1 MTIRNVFLEEASA
14 ADIDAKVGRLLAN
27 LGPRPER
34 ISLEEVRDLLKLDLK
49 YYSKSN
55 PTTVDHLLHNLKV
68 GAKQVLKDP
77 LLLAR
82 AIAKFDLKAL
92 YVPERRQIYIDGD
105 LHEIKKRWSEAH
117 EVVHSLIP
125 WHAGYAL
132 GDTKS
137 TLSPACHE
145 IIEAEAN
152 FGAGRLLFPRDMFR
166 VACASSLPSMAGLKD
181 IAKHFGNSITSTL
194 WRYVEEC
201 PNPAFGLI
209 SQHPHSGGAPHDVV
223 EYFIRSKFF
232 CDRFPD
238 IDEEH
243 LLGHVR
249 AHCSHRTRGPLGQG
263 DVVISDAHG
272 SRHRFL
278 VDVFSNGH
286 GVLTLGTYQNEVP
299 FAMPVLS
306 IE

>member
-1 MTIRNVFLEEASA
+1 MTIRNIFLEEASA

-34 ISLEEVRDLLKLDLK
+34 VSLAEVRDLLKLDLK
-49 YYSKSN
+49 YYSKNN
-55 PTTVDHLLHNLKV
+55 PTMVDHVLHNLKV

-77 LLLAR
+77 SLLAR

-92 YVPERRQIYIDGD
+92 YVPERRQIYIDDD

-117 EVVHSLIP
+117 EVVHSIIP
-125 WHAGYAL
+125 WHVGYAL

-152 FGAGRLLFPRDMFR
+152 FGAGRLLFPRDVFR
-166 VACASSLPSMAGLKD
+166 SACASSLPTMVALKD
-181 IAKHFGNSITSTL
+181 IAKQFGNSITSTL

-209 SQHPHSGGAPHDVV
+209 SQHPHTVGAAHDVV
-223 EYFIRSKFF
+223 EYFIRSNLFHH
-232 CDRFPD
+232 RFPD
-238 IDEEH
+238 INEAQ
-243 LLGHVR
+243 LLEHVR

-263 DVVISDAHG
+263 EAIISDAYG
-272 SRHRFL
+272 GQYRFL
-278 VDVFSNGH
+278 FDVFSNGH
-286 GVLTLGTYQNEVP
+286 AVLTLGIYQAEVP
-299 FAMPVLS
+299 LAMPAYS
-306 IE
+306 IG